1 MSENAPECCWLAGEG
16 HSTKEDRHHWIEA
29 SLFVRISP
37 WYLIL
42 RRGQWSRV
50 PDGFETG
57 MASGLGEPSV
67 E

>member
-1 MSENAPECCWLAGEG
+1 MSEKAPECCWLADEG
-16 HSTKEDRHHWIEA
+16 HSTEEDRHHWIEA

-42 RRGQWSRV
+42 RRGQWSIV
-50 PDGFETG
+50 QGGFETVKT
-57 MASGLGEPSV
+57 SRLGEPIV